1 MELKAFYWKG
11 DHLLLLDQ
19 RKLPREEIWL
29 ELRDHHQVAEA
40 IKSMAVRGAPAIGAV
55 AGYGFVLGIRTG
67 EEPSKVRDILLK
79 TRPTAVNLFWAVDR
93 LYRAYEE
100 GKDPEKVATAI
111 EEEDYRANLKMGEI
125 GSGLIKKG
133 ARILTHCNTGALAT
147 CGWGTALGVIRT
159 AHREGKVSEVLV
171 DETRPFLQGSRLTAW
186 ELHKEK
192 IPYRVVTD
200 SSAGLLMRKGMVD
213 LIVVGADRIT
223 AGGFVAN
230 KIGTYSLSVLAK
242 EHRIP
247 FYVVAPSS
255 TFDLGS
261 YGEEDIVIEEREE
274 EEILTCGGCEVA
286 PEGAR
291 ALNYAFDIT
300 PPENITGIITEKGLI
315 SPVKEENIRDV
326 LGQP

>member
-19 RKLPREEIWL
+19 RRIPHEEVWL
-29 ELRDHHQVAEA
+29 ELRDHLRVAEA

-55 AGYGFVLGIRTG
+55 AGYGFVLGIRAG
-67 EEPSKVRDILLK
+67 EEPSKVKETLIK
-79 TRPTAVNLFWAVDR
+79 TRPTAVNLFWAVER
-93 LYRAYEE
+93 LYRAYEKGE
-100 GKDPEKVATAI
+100 DPEKIARAI

-125 GSGLIKKG
+125 GSAVVPKN
-133 ARILTHCNTGALAT
+133 ARVLTHCNTGALAT
-147 CGWGTALGVIRT
+147 CGWGTALGVVRS
-159 AHREGKVSEVLV
+159 AHREGKISEVFV

-186 ELHKEK
+186 ELEKEK
-192 IPYRVVTD
+192 IPYRIITD

-213 LIVVGADRIT
+213 VILVGADRIT

-242 EHRIP
+242 EHGIP

-255 TFDLGS
+255 TFDLAS
-261 YGEEDIVIEEREE
+261 YREEDIVIEEREE
-274 EEILTCGGCEVA
+274 KEILTCGGCGVA

-300 PPENITGIITEKGLI
+300 PPENITGMITEKGLI
-315 SPVKEENIRDV
+315 CPVSEENIRDV
-326 LGQP
+326 LSQP